1 MTKKEK
7 KQLDMIELMLSHGIS
22 YQKIADKLG
31 VTKLGF
37 FQRYTSL
44 RVKLLRDV
52 FGDWPRA
59 RTTTERI

>member
-52 FGDWPRA
+52 FGD
-59 RTTTERI
+59 